1 MIFFINVSMAI
12 GFISIFY
19 AVGQMVGPG
28 LAGWII
34 ERHGFA
40 ASYGL
45 GVLGFFINLCIGMSL
60 KKEVSTDLKS
70 LEHKPVEK

>member
-1 MIFFINVSMAI
+1 MAI

-28 LAGWII
+28 LAGWMI
-34 ERHGFA
+34 ERYGFA

-45 GVLGFFINLCIGMSL
+45 GVFGFLISFCIGMIL
-60 KKEVSTDLKS
+60 KSERSTDLKLLKRKP
-70 LEHKPVEK
+70 LEK